1 MTGRY
6 ANIDPMPTGTHPC
19 RRDRSIVCRCTNTA
33 DLEASIASARSS
45 VQAVQEGYGKALQ
58 AVVVAERASHL
69 EEVQMTETALDEQ
82 VQRVEAALCAALVE
96 RYRICFQ
103 VSGSTSR
110 QRSLFNS
117 SPPRVPLRC
126 AVINNEAREAQ
137 FRLLPGGFPASCR
150 GRFALRCS

>member
-1 MTGRY
+1 
-6 ANIDPMPTGTHPC
+6 
-19 RRDRSIVCRCTNTA
+19 V
-33 DLEASIASARSS
+33 
-45 VQAVQEGYGKALQ
+45 LQ
-58 AVVVAERASHL
+58 AVAVAERANHL

-82 VQRVEAALCAALVE
+82 IQCVEFALCAALVE
-96 RYRICFQ
+96 RYRICLQ

-110 QRSLFNS
+110 QQSLSNS

-126 AVINNEAREAQ
+126 AVINNEAPEAQ